1 MFSEE
6 MSNAL
11 QKKCQILGQILAAL
25 VRILSFPRMNM
36 NSYVDYCELSYEQR
50 ENNPNIP
57 SFSPF
62 PWYRQWFSSSSN
74 RFLILNTDF
83 L

>member
-11 QKKCQILGQILAAL
+11 RKKCQILGQILAAL

-50 ENNPNIP
+50 EKTFRVLVLFHDIGNGFHQAVI
-57 SFSPF
+57 
-62 PWYRQWFSSSSN
+62 SS
-74 RFLILNTDF
+74 
-83 L
+83 